1 MRRLLALAAFALP
14 VALAA
19 CGDTTELDE
28 SELQEEAISND
39 IANAELGL
47 QLSQARVRLP
57 AVEGRPGVAYFDLV
71 SNRDEP
77 VRIVSVEV
85 IGAGEAEMHETKEED
100 GVTMMA
106 SAGSILLEP
115 REGVRFA
122 PGGFHVMLFDIDPT
136 LAAGDT
142 TDLTVTLENGD
153 KISTTAQILGPNEA
167 MSEMD
172 MHNSETVH

>member
-1 MRRLLALAAFALP
+1 MRRLIVLAALALPAG
-14 VALAA
+14 LAA

-28 SELQEEAISND
+28 SELQEEAIAND
-39 IANAELGL
+39 AGDAQLGL
-47 QLSQARVRLP
+47 QLSQGRVRLP
-57 AVEGRPGVAYFDLV
+57 AVDGRPGVAYFDLV

-77 VRIVSVEV
+77 VRIVAVEV
-85 IGAGEAEMHETKEED
+85 IGVGEAEMHETKVED

-106 SAGSILLEP
+106 SAGSIVLEP

-136 LAAGDT
+136 LAAGDS

-153 KISTTAQILGPNEA
+153 KFSTTAQVLGPNEA

-172 MHNSETVH
+172 MPGMETVH

>member
-1 MRRLLALAAFALP
+1 MRRLIVLAALALPA
-14 VALAA
+14 ALAA
-19 CGDTTELDE
+19 CGDTTEVDQGD
-28 SELQEEAISND
+28 LQEEAIAND
-39 IANAELGL
+39 AGDAQLGL
-47 QLSQARVRLP
+47 ALSQARVRLP

-85 IGAGEAEMHETKEED
+85 MGVGEAEMHETKEED

-122 PGGFHVMLFDIDPT
+122 PGGFHVMLFDIDPA

-142 TDLTVTLENGD
+142 TDLTITLENGD
-153 KISTTAQILGPNEA
+153 KFSTTAQILGPGED

-172 MHNSETVH
+172 MHGMETVH

>member
-1 MRRLLALAAFALP
+1 MRRLFVLAALALPAT
-14 VALAA
+14 LAA

-39 IANAELGL
+39 VGDADLALA
-47 QLSQARVRLP
+47 LSQARVRLP

-85 IGAGEAEMHETKEED
+85 MGVGEAEMHETKEED

-136 LAAGDT
+136 LAAGDS
-142 TDLTVTLENGD
+142 TDLTVALENGD
-153 KISTTAQILGPNEA
+153 KFSTTAQILGPGEV

-172 MHNSETVH
+172 VHGTETVH